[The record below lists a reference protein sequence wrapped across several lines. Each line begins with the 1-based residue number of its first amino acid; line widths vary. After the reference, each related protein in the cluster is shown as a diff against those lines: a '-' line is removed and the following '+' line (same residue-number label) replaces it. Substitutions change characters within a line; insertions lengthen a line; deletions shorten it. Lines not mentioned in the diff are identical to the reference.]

1 MWYIVKETV
10 QIMLGVIYRLFL
22 VYLFKSNCSV
32 MKHLIGLHGNLT
44 NLYPVKTYLFNAT
57 YQLIKFELIT
67 SGFIAFTELV
77 AELDSVNNL

>member
-22 VYLFKSNCSV
+22 VYLFKSNCSA

-44 NLYPVKTYLFNAT
+44 NLYPVKTYFSYGICLM
-57 YQLIKFELIT
+57 LHI
-67 SGFIAFTELV
+67 
-77 AELDSVNNL
+77 NL